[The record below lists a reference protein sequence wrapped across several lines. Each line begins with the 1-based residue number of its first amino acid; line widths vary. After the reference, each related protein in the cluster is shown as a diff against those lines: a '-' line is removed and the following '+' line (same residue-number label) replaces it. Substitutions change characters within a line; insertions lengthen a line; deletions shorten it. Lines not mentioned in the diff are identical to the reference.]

1 MGVSKYGL
9 LSIFQKFSQRTL
21 AESSAFLYISTGS
34 GTKFIWYVIW
44 GSFTWKSLLSAAEK
58 CKTYSISKLWYFH
71 AEIIPSACAPP
82 ILWLTM
88 NILFFWSPS
97 LLITLWVNKSVIN
110 NSSINLKIN
119 INTAASSY
127 FTINYTSSDE
137 NVAKIGLDG
146 NISFFKTGEVIIHV
160 TCYDGKS
167 PKYLYSLST
176 GEKILNYVDYEI
188 VFEIKPKLL
197 ITDLNSFFLK
207 VRKSIG
213 HFGAFLV
220 LGIFSSLTY
229 LLYFNSKKWKITLPI
244 NYLQGIGLAFF
255 TEFIQLF
262 VPGRVGSLTDVLIDS
277 TGFIISSTIIIIIFI
292 IITFKKKQK

>member
-1 MGVSKYGL
+1 MDQEPYT
-9 LSIFQKFSQRTL
+9 LSGNDI
-21 AESSAFLYISTGS
+21 
-34 GTKFIWYVIW
+34 TKIKDNNY
-44 GSFTWKSLLSAAEK
+44 
-58 CKTYSISKLWYFH
+58 
-71 AEIIPSACAPP
+71 
-82 ILWLTM
+82 
-88 NILFFWSPS
+88 
-97 LLITLWVNKSVIN
+97 SVIN

-244 NYLQGIGLAFF
+244 NYLQGIGLAFL

-292 IITFKKKQK
+292 IITCKKKQK

>member
-1 MGVSKYGL
+1 MDQEPYT
-9 LSIFQKFSQRTL
+9 LSGNDI
-21 AESSAFLYISTGS
+21 
-34 GTKFIWYVIW
+34 TKIKDNNY
-44 GSFTWKSLLSAAEK
+44 
-58 CKTYSISKLWYFH
+58 
-71 AEIIPSACAPP
+71 
-82 ILWLTM
+82 
-88 NILFFWSPS
+88 
-97 LLITLWVNKSVIN
+97 SVIN

-127 FTINYTSSDE
+127 FKINYTSSDE
-137 NVAKIGLDG
+137 SIAKIGLDG

-244 NYLQGIGLAFF
+244 NYLQGIGLAFL

-292 IITFKKKQK
+292 IKNLKKKQK